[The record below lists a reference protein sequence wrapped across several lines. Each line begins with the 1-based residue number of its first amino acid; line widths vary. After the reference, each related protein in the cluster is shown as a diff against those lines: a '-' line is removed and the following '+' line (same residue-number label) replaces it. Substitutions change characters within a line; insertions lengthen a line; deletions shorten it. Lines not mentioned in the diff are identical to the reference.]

1 MSDFAR
7 LVMAAESALPWSPG
21 AFLAA
26 YQSNR
31 RRTTRLLVEGDSVA
45 TQLAKFAER
54 HHDWSGMVSE
64 LYAILTE
71 ALPEGR
77 PPSDWPGS
85 SQWFGNRLTRAIPP
99 LRAIGIEVWKKE
111 DAAGTRVSI
120 KKIAPL
126 SPLAPQ
132 AEKIAP
138 PREPQNSAVTG
149 ANGANGAK
157 KPTLACPSGNILN
170 RMNHL

>member
-1 MSDFAR
+1 
-7 LVMAAESALPWSPG
+7 
-21 AFLAA
+21 
-26 YQSNR
+26 
-31 RRTTRLLVEGDSVA
+31 
-45 TQLAKFAER
+45 
-54 HHDWSGMVSE
+54 MVSD
-64 LYAILTE
+64 LYATLTD

-99 LRAIGIEVWKKE
+99 LRAIGIEVSKRE

-138 PREPQNSAVTG
+138 PQQSQKSAVTG

-157 KPTLACPSGNILN
+157 NPTLAPGVQRVCHHCGRPPSHDDPLLECHYGDRRVRLH
-170 RMNHL
+170 RRCEAPWREGGR